1 MVSPTA
7 TGRGV
12 GLNHRVLE
20 VAAEDEYAAMQLNAV
35 VETNEHAIR
44 LQESLGSTTTS
55 SARRRRSMSGRSSAL
70 RRCGTTTAVR
80 TFAGG

>member
-1 MVSPTA
+1 MVPPTA

-12 GLNHRVLE
+12 GLVHRVLE

-44 LQESLGSTTTS
+44 L
-55 SARRRRSMSGRSSAL
+55 
-70 RRCGTTTAVR
+70 
-80 TFAGG
+80 